1 MAARGGPQA
10 ALAQRFAVSRA
21 FVEKLWQRW
30 RRTGS
35 CAAVPHAGGR
45 RRRLRAAAARSRRTV
60 ARTPEVPLA
69 TRCERV
75 ARRQGLHVRPQTMGV
90 EIQRL
95 GLPREKR
102 RSTPLS
108 AIRRG

>member
-1 MAARGGPQA
+1 VAARDGSQA

-21 FVEKLWQRW
+21 LVEQLWQRW

-45 RRRLRAAAARSRRTV
+45 RRRLRAAAARSRRPV
-60 ARTPEVPLA
+60 ARTPDVPLA

-75 ARRQGLHVRPQTMGV
+75 ARRQGLHVRPQPRGV
-90 EIQRL
+90 EIQRVR
-95 GLPREKR
+95 LPRKKR